1 MVTEGEKGGDHDS
14 DSASDCHD
22 SQSESE
28 SVFANYKKTS
38 NNKTTIEPIVKV
50 MNNYKYCGTNSDYD
64 NLKVKKENENLEIS
78 FTKYKEM
85 IKNKN
90 E

>member
-1 MVTEGEKGGDHDS
+1 DTHES
-14 DSASDCHD
+14 DTHESDTHE
-22 SQSESE
+22 SESESE

-38 NNKTTIEPIVKV
+38 NNTTTIKPIVKV
-50 MNNYKYCGTNSDYD
+50 MNNYKYLGTNSDYD
-64 NLKVKKENENLEIS
+64 NLKIKKDNENLEIS